1 MADIIIGLILLAVA
15 LLALRSVLGRGRKG
29 CSGDCSCCGGSC
41 CHKRNKDSENNN
53 KTPHEH

>member
-1 MADIIIGLILLAVA
+1 MPDIIIGLILLALA
-15 LLALRSVLGRGRKG
+15 LLALRSVLSRQKG
-29 CSGDCSCCGGSC
+29 CGGDCSCCGGSC